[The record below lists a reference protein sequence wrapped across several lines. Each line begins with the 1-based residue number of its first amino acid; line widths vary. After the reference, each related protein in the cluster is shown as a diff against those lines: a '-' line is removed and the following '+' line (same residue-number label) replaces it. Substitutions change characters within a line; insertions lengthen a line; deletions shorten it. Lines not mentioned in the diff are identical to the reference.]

1 MNVIRGYIQLTRP
14 VNLLI
19 AFGSIFVGGFVTGT
33 IHPFSKLM
41 LACFSGALI
50 AAGAN
55 SINDYYDLEI
65 DQINKPGRPLPSGLV
80 TPSQACYFALILFA
94 VGTLASSFIH
104 LPGFVIALCSSL
116 LLYLYSFRLKRTILW
131 GNLTVALLSGMAF
144 IYGGLA
150 VGRYREAVIVGIFSF
165 FFHLSREII
174 KDIEDM
180 KGDRSEGLITLPLK
194 YGVKSALVLA
204 SIVMVL
210 LIGLTLVPYFMH
222 IFSPVYLIIV
232 IAGVDL
238 FLAYVLFAMWI
249 RPVPEHLGRL
259 AVLMKADMLVGL
271 LAVYFGRG

>member
-1 MNVIRGYIQLTRP
+1 MSAIRGYILLTRP

-50 AAGAN
+50 AGGAN

-65 DQINKPGRPLPSGLV
+65 DRINKPGRPLPSGLV
-80 TPSQACYFALILFA
+80 KPLQAQLFSLILFA
-94 VGTLASSFIH
+94 LGIAAGSFIH
-104 LPGFVIALCSSL
+104 LPAFIIAFSSSV

-150 VGRYREAVIVGIFSF
+150 VSRTREAAIVGIFSF
-165 FFHLSREII
+165 LFHLSREII

-194 YGVKSALVLA
+194 YGIKNALVLT
-204 SIVMVL
+204 SIVMVV
-210 LIGLTLVPYFMH
+210 LIGLTLVPYFMKF
-222 IFSPVYLIIV
+222 FSLVYLIIV
-232 IAGVDL
+232 IAGVDF
-238 FLAYVLFAMWI
+238 FLIYILFAMWI
-249 RPVPEHLGRL
+249 RPIPEHLGRL

-271 LAVYFGRG
+271 LAVYLGRG

>member
-1 MNVIRGYIQLTRP
+1 MSAIRGYIQLTRP

-19 AFGSIFVGGFVTGT
+19 AFGSIFIGGFVTGT
-33 IHPFSKLM
+33 IHPLSKLM

-65 DQINKPGRPLPSGLV
+65 DRINKPGRPLPSGLV
-80 TPSQACYFALILFA
+80 RPPQACYFALTLFA
-94 VGTLASSFIH
+94 VGTLTGSFIH
-104 LPGFVIALCSSL
+104 LPGFVIALCSSV
-116 LLYLYSFRLKRTILW
+116 LLYLYSFRLKRTVLW

-194 YGVKSALVLA
+194 YGIKSALVL
-204 SIVMVL
+204 SSTVMLV

-222 IFSPVYLIIV
+222 IFSLVYLIIV

-238 FLAYVLFAMWI
+238 FLFYVLFAMWI

-259 AVLMKADMLVGL
+259 AVLMKADMLAGL

>member
-1 MNVIRGYIQLTRP
+1 MNAIRGYIQLTRP

-19 AFGSIFVGGFVTGT
+19 AFGSIFIGGFVTGT
-33 IHPFSKLM
+33 IHPISKLI
-41 LACFSGALI
+41 LASFSGTLI

-65 DQINKPGRPLPSGLV
+65 DRINKPGRPLPSGQVKPL
-80 TPSQACYFALILFA
+80 QAQYFSLILFA
-94 VGTLASSFIH
+94 LGVIAGSFIH
-104 LPGFVIALCSSL
+104 LPAFIIAFSSSV

-150 VGRYREAVIVGIFSF
+150 VGRTREAAIVGIFSF

-194 YGVKSALVLA
+194 YGIKSALLLSSTV
-204 SIVMVL
+204 IVV
-210 LIGLTLVPYFMH
+210 LIGLTLVPYFIH
-222 IFSPVYLIIV
+222 VFSLVYLIIV

-238 FLAYVLFAMWI
+238 FLIYILFAMWI
-249 RPVPEHLGRL
+249 RPIPEHFGRL

>member
-1 MNVIRGYIQLTRP
+1 MSAIRGYILLTRP

-50 AAGAN
+50 AGGAN

-65 DQINKPGRPLPSGLV
+65 DRINKPGRPLPSGLV
-80 TPSQACYFALILFA
+80 KPLQAQLFSLILFA
-94 VGTLASSFIH
+94 LGIAAGSFIH
-104 LPGFVIALCSSL
+104 LPAFIIAFSSSV

-150 VGRYREAVIVGIFSF
+150 VGRTREAAIVGIFSF
-165 FFHLSREII
+165 LFHLSREII

-194 YGVKSALVLA
+194 YGIKNALVLT
-204 SIVMVL
+204 SIVMVV
-210 LIGLTLVPYFMH
+210 LIGLTLVPYFMKF
-222 IFSPVYLIIV
+222 FSLVYLIIV
-232 IAGVDL
+232 IAGVDF
-238 FLAYVLFAMWI
+238 FLIYILFAMWI
-249 RPVPEHLGRL
+249 RPIPEHLGRL

-271 LAVYFGRG
+271 LAVYLGRG

>member
-1 MNVIRGYIQLTRP
+1 MSAIRGYILLTRP

-50 AAGAN
+50 AGGAN

-65 DQINKPGRPLPSGLV
+65 DRINKPGRPLPSGLV
-80 TPSQACYFALILFA
+80 KPLQAQLFSLVLFALGIVA
-94 VGTLASSFIH
+94 GSFIH
-104 LPGFVIALCSSL
+104 LPVFIIAFSSSV

-150 VGRYREAVIVGIFSF
+150 VGRTREAAIVGIFSF
-165 FFHLSREII
+165 LFHLSREII

-194 YGVKSALVLA
+194 YGIKNALVLT
-204 SIVMVL
+204 SIVMVV
-210 LIGLTLVPYFMH
+210 LIGLTLVPYFMKF
-222 IFSPVYLIIV
+222 FSLVYLIIV
-232 IAGVDL
+232 IAGVDF
-238 FLAYVLFAMWI
+238 FLIYILFAMWI
-249 RPVPEHLGRL
+249 RPIPEHLGRL

-271 LAVYFGRG
+271 LAVYLGRG

>member
-1 MNVIRGYIQLTRP
+1 MNAIRGYIQLTRP

-50 AAGAN
+50 AGGAN

-65 DQINKPGRPLPSGLV
+65 DRINKPGRPLPSGLV
-80 TPSQACYFALILFA
+80 KPLQAQLFSLILFA
-94 VGTLASSFIH
+94 LGIAAGSFIH
-104 LPGFVIALCSSL
+104 LPAFIIAFSSSV

-150 VGRYREAVIVGIFSF
+150 VGRTREAAIVGIFSF
-165 FFHLSREII
+165 LFHLSREII

-194 YGVKSALVLA
+194 YGIKNALVLT
-204 SIVMVL
+204 SIVMVV
-210 LIGLTLVPYFMH
+210 LIGLTLVPYFMKF
-222 IFSPVYLIIV
+222 FSLVYLIIV
-232 IAGVDL
+232 IAGVDF
-238 FLAYVLFAMWI
+238 FLIYILFAMWI
-249 RPVPEHLGRL
+249 RPIPEHLGRL

-271 LAVYFGRG
+271 LAVYLGRG